1 MELAESGVGCHW
13 DGWFVGALAYAD
25 DLTLLAPNPSA
36 LRTLLGIC
44 ERFGAA
50 NFLKFNPDKTQCI
63 RFSRLHGNSS
73 CHFVF
78 CGKIIECCNSVTHLG
93 HTLTANL
100 MDGDDTFRCSRDFVR
115 KTNGILIK
123 FGFCDP
129 FILTKL
135 LTCFCLSLYG
145 FALWSLDSCAIK
157 HLDVSI
163 NNCLR
168 RIWSLPRNCHTS
180 FLHAV
185 SGCNSV
191 FNTCYKRFC
200 NLYRSAINSGN
211 FVVRTVFQS
220 ACLSC
225 RNFIGFNYQY
235 GINYI
240 RDCTDVTSVSINLVR
255 EIRDRSLF
263 VSGFDP
269 SELNQII
276 CALVT

>member
-1 MELAESGVGCHW
+1 MS
-13 DGWFVGALAYAD
+13 
-25 DLTLLAPNPSA
+25 
-36 LRTLLGIC
+36 
-44 ERFGAA
+44 
-50 NFLKFNPDKTQCI
+50 
-63 RFSRLHGNSS
+63 
-73 CHFVF
+73 
-78 CGKIIECCNSVTHLG
+78 
-93 HTLTANL
+93 ANL
-100 MDGDDTFRCSRDFVR
+100 MDGDDIFMCSLDFVR
-115 KTNGILIK
+115 KANGILIK

-135 LTCFCLSLYG
+135 LTCFCLSFYDC
-145 FALWSLDSCAIK
+145 ALWSLDSRAIK

-200 NLYRSAINSGN
+200 NLYRSAINSAN
-211 FVVRTVFQS
+211 LVCTVFQS

-240 RDCTDVTSVSINLVR
+240 RDCSDVTSVSVNLIR

-269 SELNQII
+269 PELNQII

>member
-1 MELAESGVGCHW
+1 MNVAILSHILDIHLA
-13 DGWFVGALAYAD
+13 
-25 DLTLLAPNPSA
+25 
-36 LRTLLGIC
+36 
-44 ERFGAA
+44 
-50 NFLKFNPDKTQCI
+50 
-63 RFSRLHGNSS
+63 
-73 CHFVF
+73 
-78 CGKIIECCNSVTHLG
+78 
-93 HTLTANL
+93 TANL
-100 MDGDDTFRCSRDFVR
+100 TDGDDIFRCSRDFVR
-115 KTNGILIK
+115 KANGILIK
-123 FGFCDP
+123 FRFCDH

-145 FALWSLDSCAIK
+145 CALWSLDSRVK

-180 FLHAV
+180 FLHTV

-191 FNTCYKRFC
+191 FNTCYKHFC

-211 FVVRTVFQS
+211 LVVRTVFQS
-220 ACLSC
+220 AYLSC
-225 RNFIGFNYQY
+225 HNFIGFNYQY

-240 RDCTDVTSVSINLVR
+240 RDCTDVTSVSVHLVR